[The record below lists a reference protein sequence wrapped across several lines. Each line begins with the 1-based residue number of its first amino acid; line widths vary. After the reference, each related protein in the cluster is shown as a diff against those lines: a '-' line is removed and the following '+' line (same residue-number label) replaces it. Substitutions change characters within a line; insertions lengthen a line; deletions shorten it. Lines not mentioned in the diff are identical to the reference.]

1 MTNQINRQIYG
12 SACGYLSMR
21 EHGACELSKKLGKK
35 YPEASN
41 KEIQT
46 VLDFLKAKNFQS
58 DTRYI
63 ELLIKSRFNKGYG
76 LNMIRAYVMGKDVDM
91 GLFDQIFCSMNLN
104 LDKSCFEFMDK
115 YAHKD
120 RDKLIRKALNRGF
133 SFDQIKNSLKK
144 LDIENDNM
152 V

>member
-1 MTNQINRQIYG
+1 MTNQINRQLYG

-21 EHGACELSKKLGKK
+21 EHGACELSKKLRKK
-35 YPEASN
+35 YPEVP
-41 KEIQT
+41 EIEIHI

-63 ELLIKSRFNKGYG
+63 SLLIKSRFNKGYG
-76 LNMIRAYVMGKDVDM
+76 LNMIRSYVMGKDVDM
-91 GLFDQIFCSMNLN
+91 GLFDQIFCSMNLD
-104 LDKSCFEFMDK
+104 LDKTCLEFMDK

-133 SFDQIKNSLKK
+133 SYDQIKHSLKK
-144 LDIENDNM
+144 LDIEENNM